1 MSTIVTA
8 PQIET
13 AVPAFVNPLE
23 PQKDATGRWVALT
36 PGGHDATGW
45 TAGECARMLA
55 GLLDAEADICARC
68 SLNPCDVLTRAMCTG
83 GVS

>member
-1 MSTIVTA
+1 MSTVDTA
-8 PQIET
+8 LQTET

-36 PGGHDATGW
+36 PGGHDATGE
-45 TAGECARMLA
+45 TAGECTRMLY
-55 GLLDAEADICARC
+55 GLLEAEADICARC
-68 SLNPCDVLTRAMCTG
+68 PLSPCDTLTRAMCTG